1 MRDRLSS
8 IIHLLNE
15 LAIGVKGSRALDA
28 RSLLLHIDALF
39 VAILT
44 LMTDVLKKTH
54 TVSKM
59 LQSPTVDIGKAA
71 DLINTVRRQQNEA
84 SSESEAT
91 HFEDLWSHAQN
102 SCKQCDFKAASDQS
116 TDLTTIVGFQL
127 TELTVKNAHVNHV
140 DFGAYT
146 IPF

>member
-28 RSLLLHIDALF
+28 RSLLLHIDAPS

-44 LMTDVLKKTH
+44 LTTHVLGRTR

-59 LQSPTVDIGKAA
+59 LQSPAVDHVEFGVYHPV
-71 DLINTVRRQQNEA
+71 LIIR
-84 SSESEAT
+84 S
-91 HFEDLWSHAQN
+91 
-102 SCKQCDFKAASDQS
+102 
-116 TDLTTIVGFQL
+116 
-127 TELTVKNAHVNHV
+127 
-140 DFGAYT
+140 
-146 IPF
+146 